1 MAKNYIVTGA
11 AGFIGCNIV
20 KALNEKGIE
29 DIIAVD
35 CLDGDRIKE
44 QNLKAVKFSDYMDK
58 ADFRK
63 KFNTGKLK
71 KVDAVF
77 HMGACSSTTET
88 NEEYL
93 IDNNFIYTRQLC
105 EWSLRNSARFIY
117 ASSAAT
123 YGDGSLGYSDDDK
136 STPGLKPLN
145 LYGQSKQM
153 FDLWAM
159 QNKVLDRIVGLKFFN
174 VYGPYEDH
182 KGEMRSVINKAYDQI
197 LKTGE
202 LKLFKS
208 YVPKY
213 KDGEQERD
221 FIYVKDAVKVC
232 LFFEKHGN
240 ISGIF
245 NCGTGRARSWLD
257 LGRAVFA
264 AMERK
269 PQIKFIEMP
278 LEIRDKYQ
286 YHTQAGMTKL
296 RAAGYREPFTSIEDG
311 AKEYI
316 RDYLSTRKKNVK
328 ERTSK

>member
-1 MAKNYIVTGA
+1 MAKSYIVTGA

-20 KALNEKGIE
+20 KALNEKGI
-29 DIIAVD
+29 DNIIAVD
-35 CLDGDRIKE
+35 RLEGDKVKE
-44 QNLKAVKFSDYMDK
+44 GNLKSIKFREYMDK
-58 ADFRK
+58 SDFRRI
-63 KFNTGKLK
+63 FNTGKLDK
-71 KVDAVF
+71 AAAVF

-93 IDNNFIYTRQLC
+93 VDNNFLYTRQLC
-105 EWSLRNSARFIY
+105 EWSLGSGARFIY

-123 YGDGSLGYSDDDK
+123 YGDGELGYSDDDRM
-136 STPGLKPLN
+136 TPLLKPLN
-145 LYGQSKQM
+145 LYGRSKQM
-153 FDLWAM
+153 FDLWALE
-159 QNKVLDRIVGLKFFN
+159 NKVLDRIVGLKFFN

-182 KGEMRSVINKAYDQI
+182 KGEMRSVINKAYGQI

-213 KDGEQERD
+213 RDGEQERD

-232 LFFEKHGN
+232 LFFEEHRN

-245 NCGTGRARSWLD
+245 NCGTGKARTWLD

-264 AMERK
+264 AMKRE
-269 PQIKFIEMP
+269 PHITFIEMP

-286 YHTQAGMTKL
+286 YHTQADMAKL
-296 RAAGYREPFTSIEDG
+296 RSAGYREPFTSIEEG
-311 AKEYI
+311 AGEYV
-316 RDYLSTRKKNVK
+316 RNYLSLK
-328 ERTSK
+328 